1 MIFGGCKQFHCFL
14 KQLQEQSG
22 ILIFK
27 NLISQLCK
35 WCFTIQIRRDRP
47 LTSSCQKLSSLVHL
61 YYEEYVN
68 VDQIRMES
76 DNESYQR
83 EKCLSPFLSMFWQF
97 KGFFTFIFVISKSFA
112 LNFGHIIS
120 RKIKML
126 LPALGDVYLENQ
138 NLCLVLK
145 QPYDVGS
152 S

>member
-1 MIFGGCKQFHCFL
+1 
-14 KQLQEQSG
+14 
-22 ILIFK
+22 
-27 NLISQLCK
+27 
-35 WCFTIQIRRDRP
+35 
-47 LTSSCQKLSSLVHL
+47 
-61 YYEEYVN
+61 
-68 VDQIRMES
+68 MES